1 MTGLYDRKP
10 GDPTS
15 QSNAE
20 ATLPEH
26 PHGHEREYGR
36 QVFGKHVHG
45 HMNNAVF
52 YVLKGRG
59 HDVRDSK
66 RFD

>member
-1 MTGLYDRKP
+1 VRLAAEGVQMTGLYVRKP

-20 ATLPEH
+20 ATLPE
-26 PHGHEREYGR
+26 
-36 QVFGKHVHG
+36 
-45 HMNNAVF
+45 
-52 YVLKGRG
+52 GRG
-59 HDVRDSK
+59 HDVHDSK